1 MRTLLKV
8 GLSLGFAAI
17 MGLTARAAAPA
28 PVSVGGGDDALF
40 VATGDSAS
48 SRLTLGGSLFT
59 RWDIRQNMT
68 DYDSDVADHQDWIY
82 SRIRLDLGFD
92 LGSGG
97 SVFIQ
102 PQAYYVWGG
111 INGSN
116 FAVNGY
122 GAAGGW
128 GLQGSSDRDELQIYQ
143 AYVTLNQ
150 NIGGFDTEISV
161 GRMELAFGSE
171 MLLGNASVGQGVSY
185 DAVKVKLNPIAGLT
199 TTVFAAKLVE
209 NDVLNSGI
217 GSIVGA
223 DDFGWWGFND
233 TVNNDAHLFGV
244 WNTMDV
250 TNNVLVDAYII
261 YLNDQIEDSADVAF
275 FGTEAEVKLWT
286 LGARVKVDELMLVGQ
301 TFDASAELAVQFGEA
316 FGGAID
322 ISNAYGLEVEVGV
335 TTSLPLNPRFAIGY
349 AQASGDES
357 DPFGNNTANNSFNPL
372 MQDKVGRLGEA
383 DQMNLTNL
391 RCIYVEASAEVL
403 KDLTVKI
410 AYFKFDAMS
419 DGAEANDDLYGA
431 GDWVDPTGTSGN
443 DISQE
448 VDLGVAYKI
457 SDNASFGVIWSIVQ
471 PEDLVND
478 DYGANSPAHRVKATL
493 KVAF

>member
-28 PVSVGGGDDALF
+28 PAPVSVGGGDEALF
-40 VATGDSAS
+40 VASDSSAS

-59 RWDIRQNMT
+59 RWDNRQNMT
-68 DYDSDVADHQDWIY
+68 DFDSDNADHQDWLY
-82 SRIRLDLGFD
+82 SRIRLDLGFE

-97 SVFIQ
+97 SIFIQ
-102 PQAYYVWGG
+102 PQAYYSWGG
-111 INGSN
+111 INGHN
-116 FAVNGY
+116 DV
-122 GAAGGW
+122 AGVGTIAYANDADS
-128 GLQGSSDRDELQIYQ
+128 LDLYQ
-143 AYVTLNQ
+143 AYVKLNQ

-171 MLLGNASVGQGVSY
+171 MLLGNDSVGSGVSY

-209 NDVLNSGI
+209 NDVIKDYANSADFLQT
-217 GSIVGA
+217 GSI
-223 DDFGWWGFND
+223 
-233 TVNNDAHLFGV
+233 NNDAHLFGV
-244 WNTMDV
+244 WNTFDV
-250 TNNVLVDAYII
+250 TNNILVDAYVL
-261 YLNDQIEDSADVAF
+261 YVNENAEP
-275 FGTEAEVKLWT
+275 GTGPYYVSGAEAQLWT
-286 LGARVKVDELMLVGQ
+286 LGARVKVDKMMLVGQ
-301 TFDASAELAVQFGEA
+301 TFDASAELAIQFGEA
-316 FGGAID
+316 MGGAID

-357 DPFGNNTANNSFNPL
+357 DPSGTNTASNSFNFL

-383 DQMNLTNL
+383 DQMDLSNL
-391 RCIYVEASAEVL
+391 RCLYVEASAEVL
-403 KDLTVKI
+403 KDLTVSI
-410 AYFKFDAMS
+410 AYLKFDAMS
-419 DGAEANDDLYGA
+419 DGADANDDVYGA
-431 GDWVDPTGTSGN
+431 GAWVDPTGTSGN

-448 VDLGVAYKI
+448 VDISASYKI
-457 SDNASFGVIWSIVQ
+457 NDNASFGVCWAIVQ